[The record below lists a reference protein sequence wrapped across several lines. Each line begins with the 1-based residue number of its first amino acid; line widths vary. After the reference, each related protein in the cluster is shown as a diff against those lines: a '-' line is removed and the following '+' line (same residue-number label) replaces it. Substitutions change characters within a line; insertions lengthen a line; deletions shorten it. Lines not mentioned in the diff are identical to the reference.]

1 MQDRFVG
8 DIGDFGKYG
17 LLRAIS
23 GIAPSAE
30 TKRSLGVVWYV
41 PDDKTIKRTSDG
53 HGQNVGY
60 LFDPCMR
67 SKLRKYDS
75 ELYDRLKETVCG
87 SRCLDAIRARQILG
101 SETDREVAFCDIQL
115 PRDPKDRRE
124 QWMRDAVEKVRGMD
138 IIFCDPDIGLVPQS
152 RKGNSPKHALDDEI
166 ESFLDTARSSTVVV
180 YQYLHHGTRKS
191 QLNNWRRLKQ
201 SIGGCDTTV
210 VGFTRPRA
218 DTFNHALVVLWRVAD
233 SVIEERLDA
242 LIDTGPWRGRF
253 TREVL

>member
-30 TKRSLGVVWYV
+30 PRRSLGVVWYV
-41 PDDKTIKRTSDG
+41 PDDTTIKSTSDG
-53 HGQNVGY
+53 HGQSVGY
-60 LFDPCMR
+60 LFDPRMR
-67 SKLRKYDS
+67 SKLRKCDS
-75 ELYDRLKETVCG
+75 EMYDHLKEIVYEN
-87 SRCLDAIRARQILG
+87 RCLDEIRARRILG

-115 PRDPKDRRE
+115 PRGPQARRE
-124 QWMRDAVEKVRGMD
+124 QWKSDAVEKVRGKD
-138 IIFCDPDIGLVPQS
+138 IIFCDPDVGLVPRS
-152 RKGNSPKHALDDEI
+152 RKGHSPKHVLYNEI
-166 ESFLDTARSSTVVV
+166 ESFLETARSFTVVV
-180 YQYLHHGTRKS
+180 YQYFHHGTRKS

-201 SIGGCDTTV
+201 SIGGCEATV

-218 DTFNHALVVLWRVAD
+218 DTFNHALVVLWRAVD

-242 LIDTGPWRGRF
+242 LIDTSPWRDRF